1 MNTAHENTADT
12 MQWVPFTGHTLGL
25 PNGATAGLVT
35 VTPELAESWLALN
48 THNRKISPAT
58 VDRYSRDM
66 VTGRWP
72 FTGDP
77 IRFSDDGLLLDGQH
91 RLAAIV
97 RTEIACTLLVVTGLH
112 VDTQTFMDAGRKR
125 HASDTL
131 ALAEMPNYI
140 AVASLVKLA
149 LLWNPGGMWVPGR
162 GTTLFGSRVQISTAE
177 IIDFVEKFPE
187 THEAARR
194 GVAMAKYVM
203 GARASVIGA
212 AYLRASLIA
221 AQVDDLDVFAV
232 STWFDKLETG
242 AGLELGDPILAL
254 RNGMMRTRAEKL
266 TNPQVPQLWKVIRAW
281 NASRGGESLG
291 RLIVSP
297 TISNGNFPDMR

>member
-1 MNTAHENTADT
+1 MNTENTAP
-12 MQWVPFTGHTLGL
+12 WVPFIGRTLTL
-25 PNGATAGLVT
+25 LDGAQAGLVT
-35 VTPELAESWLALN
+35 ITPELAESWLERN
-48 THNRKISPAT
+48 DRNRKISPPT
-58 VDRYSRDM
+58 VDRYARDM
-66 VTGRWP
+66 VTGHWP

-77 IRFSDDGLLLDGQH
+77 IRFSDGGLLLDGQH

-97 RTEIACTLLVVTGLH
+97 RTEIACTLLVITGLH

-140 AVASLVKLA
+140 AIASLVKLA
-149 LLWNPGGMWVPGR
+149 LLWNPNNMWVPDR
-162 GTTLFGSRVQISTAE
+162 DTTLFGARVQVSTAE
-177 IIDFVEKFPE
+177 ITTFVERHPAV
-187 THEAARR
+187 HEAARR
-194 GVAMAKYVM
+194 GVAMAKYVV

-212 AYLRASLIA
+212 AYLRASALVG
-221 AQVDDLDVFAV
+221 QVDDLDEFAV
-232 STWFDKLETG
+232 GAWFTKLETG
-242 AGLELGDPILAL
+242 ADLTLGDPILAL

-281 NASRGGESLG
+281 NASRTGESLG
-291 RLIVSP
+291 RLIISP